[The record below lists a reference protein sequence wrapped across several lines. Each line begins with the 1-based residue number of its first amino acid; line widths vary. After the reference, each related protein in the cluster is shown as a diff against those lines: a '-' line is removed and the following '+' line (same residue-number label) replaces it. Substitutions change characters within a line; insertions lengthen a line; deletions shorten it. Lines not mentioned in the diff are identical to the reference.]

1 MFKVQSKTLLLVLLY
16 IQYILKIL
24 QNERIPVPVDD
35 SRVLRIFAFSREDRM
50 DRNEERSKIQR
61 FAIRIA
67 RKLIGML

>member
-1 MFKVQSKTLLLVLLY
+1 MKGYQSRLT
-16 IQYILKIL
+16 
-24 QNERIPVPVDD
+24 IPVC
-35 SRVLRIFAFSREDRM
+35 LRIFAFSREDRM